1 MQKIPTL
8 WLHLRQLFVEK
19 ILPLHELHLCFII
32 KIKIVNYTIFARF
45 IASVNDT
52 MKVELS
58 PQTRLWLIM
67 FNNKMNTNQFVL
79 KGELILPNVH

>member
-19 ILPLHELHLCFII
+19 ILPLHELHL
-32 KIKIVNYTIFARF
+32 KIVNYTIFARF